1 MKNRLWQ
8 TFLLTFI
15 VVVVLLGLF
24 YLPRIRVFD
33 TDLRRVNILSD
44 VQRRN
49 KDGKIYA
56 EIKADSLDGLVE
68 QSLDSAAVKV
78 AEVAYQDY
86 VPEGM
91 TATEDFADMQGV
103 NREMDIFYSAL
114 DEASHRPV
122 RIAYFGDSYIEGDII
137 TMDLRAMLQ
146 QKYGGRGVGFVEINC
161 VASDF
166 RQSITTKRTSWNSF
180 YANERGKGFKSS
192 LQSVAGSYFIPNGK
206 ATYELRGTKKYYT
219 NLLDTAE
226 VATVFF
232 TSGTGLN
239 IDYTINGGDTHTL
252 FSNGTPVEPETYEEL
267 IEEIDSDSVVHYKTV
282 TRQIPQEQTANN
294 HIMAKSATGRIG
306 RFGITVTGGG
316 SSRFYGVSL
325 DGHHGI
331 SVDNFSMRG
340 SGGQHLLQVP
350 QETLRSFAS
359 VRPYDLIILHFGLNV
374 ASPKQKDYSGYASQM
389 GKVID
394 RMKDA
399 YPNAAILVVS
409 IGDRDTRGTDGQMH
423 TMDGVKELV
432 AYQRKMASDH
442 HVAFW
447 NLYEAMGGDG
457 SLARMTENKQA
468 NKDYTHINFAG
479 GKHLATLLYDVLMN
493 GKDNYDNRE
502 H

>member
-1 MKNRLWQ
+1 MKNKLWQ

-15 VVVVLLGLF
+15 VVAVLLGLF
-24 YLPRIRVFD
+24 YLPRINVFD

-44 VQRRN
+44 VQRRD
-49 KDGKIYA
+49 KDGKILA
-56 EIKADSLDGLVE
+56 EVKADSADGFIE
-68 QSLDSAAVKV
+68 QGFDSAAVKV
-78 AEVAYQDY
+78 EAVAYQDY

-91 TATEDFADMQGV
+91 TTTEDFADMQGV
-103 NREMDIFYSAL
+103 NREMDIFYSVL
-114 DEASHRPV
+114 DEAHHRPV

-161 VASDF
+161 VSSDF
-166 RQSITTKRTSWNSF
+166 RQSVTTKRTAWNCF
-180 YANERGKGFKSS
+180 YANEKGKGFKAS
-192 LQSVAGSYFIPNGK
+192 LQSMAGSYFIPNGK
-206 ATYELRGTKKYYT
+206 ATYELRGNKNVYA

-226 VATVFF
+226 VATVYF

-239 IDYTINGGDTHTL
+239 IDYAINGNDSHLL
-252 FSNGTPVEPETYEEL
+252 FSNGTPSEPETYEEL

-282 TRQIPQEQTANN
+282 IRQVPQAQNESN
-294 HIMAKSATGRIG
+294 HITAKSVTGRIG
-306 RFGITVTGGG
+306 RFQMTVTGGG
-316 SSRFYGVSL
+316 SSRFYGVAL

-331 SVDNFSMRG
+331 AVDNFSMRG
-340 SGGQHLLQVP
+340 SGGQHLFKVP
-350 QETLRSFAS
+350 QETLRSFAA

-374 ASPKQKDYSGYASQM
+374 ASPKQKDYSAYISQI

-399 YPNAAILVVS
+399 YPNAAILIVS
-409 IGDRDTRGTDGQMH
+409 IGDRDARGSDGQMH
-423 TMDGVKELV
+423 TMDGVRELV
-432 AYQRKMASDH
+432 SYQRKMASDH

-457 SLARMTENKQA
+457 SLARMAENKQA

-479 GKHLATLLYDVLMN
+479 GKHLAKLLYDVLIN
-493 GKDNYDNRE
+493 GKTNYDNRAN
-502 H
+502 